1 MPRSITDRTPREGDE
16 QFITITGRRSTIEYA
31 VASVAERLIPVRRG
45 ACVVGLLTGPSTAK
59 GIPHVTGVRTMEG
72 EEISADLIVDAMGRS
87 SKLPNWLEAIG
98 ARRPIEEAEDS
109 GFIYYTRFFRLRPGS
124 FPSYRASLQ
133 THFHSFSVLTLPGDA
148 GTWSVTLFISTGSVA
163 GRRHFA
169 SYRRP
174 RQR

>member
-59 GIPHVTGVRTMEG
+59 GIPHVTGVRTMEA

-109 GFIYYTRFFRLRPGS
+109 GFIYYTRFFRSTTGVVP
-124 FPSYRASLQ
+124 
-133 THFHSFSVLTLPGDA
+133 VLPRVATDTLPFVFSPHAPRRRRYLVGDPVHLH
-148 GTWSVTLFISTGSVA
+148 GQCCRSTA
-163 GRRHFA
+163 FRFM
-169 SYRRP
+169 
-174 RQR
+174 

>member
-1 MPRSITDRTPREGDE
+1 MPRSITDRTPGEGDE

-31 VASVAERLIPVRRG
+31 VASVAERLILVRRG

-98 ARRPIEEAEDS
+98 S
-109 GFIYYTRFFRLRPGS
+109 S
-124 FPSYRASLQ
+124 PS
-133 THFHSFSVLTLPGDA
+133 D
-148 GTWSVTLFISTGSVA
+148 
-163 GRRHFA
+163 
-169 SYRRP
+169 
-174 RQR
+174 